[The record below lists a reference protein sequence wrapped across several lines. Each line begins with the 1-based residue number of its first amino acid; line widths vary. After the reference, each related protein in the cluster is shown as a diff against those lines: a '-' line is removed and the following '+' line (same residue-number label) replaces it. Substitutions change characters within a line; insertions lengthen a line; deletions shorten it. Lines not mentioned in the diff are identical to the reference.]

1 MRLLGKIYG
10 WRKGLIIEL
19 WGTSA
24 PMAKEMRKRN
34 HIGRKKKQE
43 ESYLTKVKGQEIFK
57 KK

>member
-34 HIGRKKKQE
+34 HIGRKKKTRRELLNKSQGTRN
-43 ESYLTKVKGQEIFK
+43 L
-57 KK
+57 